1 MARRRRYRRNPST
14 TDLLVLLG
22 VAGAGY
28 LLYQHLKVPT
38 TPVLPVVGT
47 ATAPAPTSAGAS
59 TIMSAVE
66 SAFGKLFSVDQIA
79 PGPAADPSVTPIAP
93 SATGLGYL
101 GSLG

>member
-38 TPVLPVVGT
+38 TPPLGPMVGT
-47 ATAPAPTSAGAS
+47 APATSAGAS
-59 TIMSAVE
+59 TIASAIE
-66 SAFGKLFSVDQIA
+66 GAFGKWFSVDPIA
-79 PGPAADPSVTPIAP
+79 PGPADPSVTPQIAP
-93 SATGLGYL
+93 SATSGLGYL
-101 GSLG
+101 GSLS